1 MAERL
6 FRGPTGEPD
15 RGMYRRW
22 LAGIADG
29 EAGDPV
35 VLEVEDVEHGL
46 VLEALGLVFQRP
58 AIEVVYFLDHLDA
71 SAPFSM
77 G

>member
-1 MAERL
+1 MTAAIVT
-6 FRGPTGEPD
+6 GPA
-15 RGMYRRW
+15 
-22 LAGIADG
+22 LAGIADV

-35 VLEVEDVEHGL
+35 VCEVEHGL

>member
-1 MAERL
+1 
-6 FRGPTGEPD
+6 
-15 RGMYRRW
+15 
-22 LAGIADG
+22 
-29 EAGDPV
+29 
-35 VLEVEDVEHGL
+35 VEHGL